1 MGAPGHVGWREL
13 HAGDGPSA
21 FDFYSGLFGWTK
33 GEAMDRGA
41 MGIYQTF
48 KTAGEQGGG
57 MMTKMPQSP
66 SPFWL
71 YYFNVDAIDA
81 ASTRAKDAGGQIING
96 PMQVPGERWIV
107 QCLDPQGA
115 MFALLAGKR

>member
-1 MGAPGHVGWREL
+1 
-13 HAGDGPSA
+13 
-21 FDFYSGLFGWTK
+21 
-33 GEAMDRGA
+33 MDMDA

-66 SPFWL
+66 RPFWL

-81 ASTRAKDAGGQIING
+81 ASTRVKDAGGQIING

-107 QCLDPQGA
+107 QGLDPQGA

>member
-33 GEAMDRGA
+33 EEAMDMGA

-66 SPFWL
+66 RPFWL

-81 ASTRAKDAGGQIING
+81 ASTRTKDAGGQIING

-107 QCLDPQGA
+107 QGLDPQGA
-115 MFALLAGKR
+115 MFALLAGGR

>member
-1 MGAPGHVGWREL
+1 M
-13 HAGDGPSA
+13 
-21 FDFYSGLFGWTK
+21 
-33 GEAMDRGA
+33 GA

-66 SPFWL
+66 RPFWL

-81 ASTRAKDAGGQIING
+81 ASMRVKDAGGQIING
-96 PMQVPGERWIV
+96 PMPVPGERWIV
-107 QCLDPQGA
+107 QGLDPQGA